1 MKIAVVGVG
10 GLGGYIGGRL
20 AQSGQ
25 NVTFLARGQ
34 RLAALRE
41 KGLQVRSPDG
51 DFVIQPVQATDNPA
65 EIGPVDLILFCVKTY
80 DVETAAAGLHPLVGP
95 ATALLPVQNGIAHL
109 AQLRSILGN
118 EVVLGGMTLINAHSP
133 APGVIERPGG
143 SHRLEFGE
151 MGQESSAR
159 CAAIAQAIN
168 AAGLEAVVAPK
179 IAERMWWKLV
189 GVCGASI
196 FCLMRASKGKVWD
209 FAETPALMHQVLT
222 EAVAVAHAHGIAL
235 APTLPDE
242 MVKIAATAPPQ
253 YKPSL
258 LVDLEQGRRLEIE
271 AWNGAL
277 VRYGKAAGVP
287 TPVNDVIY
295 ACLKPYANGALAQM
309 T

>member
-1 MKIAVVGVG
+1 MMKIAVVGVG

-25 NVTFLARGQ
+25 DVTFLARGE
-34 RLAALRE
+34 RLAALRQN
-41 KGLQVRSPDG
+41 GLQVRSPDG
-51 DFVIQPVQATDNPA
+51 EFVIRPVQATDDPV

-80 DVETAAAGLHPLVGP
+80 DVETAAAPLRPLIGP
-95 ATALLPVQNGIAHL
+95 ETALLPVQNGIAHL
-109 AQLRSILGN
+109 EQLRAILGN

-151 MGQESSAR
+151 MGQERSAR
-159 CAAIAQAIN
+159 CAAIAQAIS
-168 AAGLEAVVAPK
+168 AAGMEAVVSPK

-196 FCLMRASKGKVWD
+196 FCLMRASKGQVWD

-222 EAVAVAHAHGIAL
+222 EAVAVANAHGIAL

-287 TPVNDVIY
+287 TPVNEVIY
-295 ACLKPYANGALAQM
+295 ACLKPYANGKP
-309 T
+309 

>member
-25 NVTFLARGQ
+25 DVTFLARGQ
-34 RLAALRE
+34 RLATLHQN
-41 KGLQVRSPDG
+41 GLQVRSPDG
-51 DFVIQPVQATDNPA
+51 DFVIRPVQATDDPA
-65 EIGPVDLILFCVKTY
+65 TVGPVDLILFCVKTY
-80 DVETAAAGLHPLVGP
+80 DVAAAAAGLRLLIGP
-95 ATALLPVQNGIAHL
+95 ETALLPVQNGIAHL
-109 AQLRSILGN
+109 EQLRSILGN
-118 EVVLGGMTLINAHSP
+118 EVVLGGMAMINAHSP

-143 SHRLEFGE
+143 PHRLEFGE
-151 MGQESSAR
+151 MGREPSAR
-159 CAAIAQAIN
+159 CAAIAQAIT
-168 AAGLEAVVAPK
+168 AAGMEAIVSPK

-196 FCLMRASKGKVWD
+196 FCLMRASKGQVWE
-209 FAETPALMHQVLT
+209 FAETPALMHQILT
-222 EAVAVAHAHGIAL
+222 EGVAVARAHGIAL

-242 MVKIAATAPPQ
+242 MVKIAATFPPQ

-258 LVDLEQGRRLEIE
+258 LVDLEHGRRLEIE

-277 VRYGKAAGVP
+277 VRYGKQVGVP

-295 ACLKPYANGALAQM
+295 ACLKPYANGALV
-309 T
+309 